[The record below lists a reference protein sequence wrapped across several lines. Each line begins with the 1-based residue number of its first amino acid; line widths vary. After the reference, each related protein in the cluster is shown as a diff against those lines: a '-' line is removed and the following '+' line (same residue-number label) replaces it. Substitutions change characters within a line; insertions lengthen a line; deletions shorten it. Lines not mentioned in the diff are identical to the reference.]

1 MTGVT
6 ASAVQPSPTTA
17 LARVWAVLVCACALG
32 ANGANGVVASAAA
45 AAAAALSQRP
55 KERVGKEGRKSGR
68 TKWRELEIRGREGG
82 RKRGTQRHT
91 DRKTQAGKKFSPSL
105 FLI

>member
-32 ANGANGVVASAAA
+32 ANGANGVVASA

>member
-1 MTGVT
+1 MELWAEFVR
-6 ASAVQPSPTTA
+6 
-17 LARVWAVLVCACALG
+17 ARSALG
-32 ANGANGVVASAAA
+32 TRACGGFGGGGGV
-45 AAAAALSQRP
+45 LSRA